1 MIRIEERR
9 RISRQRVIKRGRILL
24 GFSDAVIE
32 CIVSNESSAGLM
44 IETETSINLPND
56 IRIQVNNGPIVP
68 VVVRWMLGK
77 KAGLE
82 FVPLHDAGSISCE
95 SRRASLMRTRIESI
109 RYEVNQLMYEIFSC
123 KNEIE
128 GTTREM
134 DMVFK
139 KLHNKIF
146 DVSDV

>member
-1 MIRIEERR
+1 M
-9 RISRQRVIKRGRILL
+9 

-44 IETETSINLPND
+44 IETEMPINLPND
-56 IRIQVNNGPIVP
+56 IRIQVNNGPTFP
-68 VVVRWMLGK
+68 AVVRWVLGK

-82 FVPLHDAGSISCE
+82 FVPIHDTGSVAYE
-95 SRRASLMRTRIESI
+95 SRRASAMRTRIENI
-109 RYEVNQLMYEIFSC
+109 RSEVNQLMYEIFSC

-146 DVSDV
+146 DVSDA

>member
-1 MIRIEERR
+1 MIGIEERR

-44 IETETSINLPND
+44 IETEMPINLPND
-56 IRIQVNNGPIVP
+56 IRVQVNNGPTFP
-68 VVVRWMLGK
+68 AVVRWMLGK

-82 FVPLHDAGSISCE
+82 FAPSHDTGSVSYE
-95 SRRASLMRTRIESI
+95 SRRASVIRRQIESI
-109 RYEVNQLMYEIFSC
+109 RYEIDQLMDEIFSHE
-123 KNEIE
+123 NEAEIAAKE
-128 GTTREM
+128 I
-134 DMVFK
+134 DLVFE

-146 DVSDV
+146 DVADA